1 MLTLVLVN
9 DDEATKLNN
18 EQEEVAEETKDVA
31 MTGLPDEPED
41 QTELTKED
49 RESLMKFETLNN
61 QEIDFEKAKIGQKKN
76 EFRRIP
82 VPLHRYTPL
91 KNNWETI
98 LKTLIKHMK
107 LRVRMNT
114 RLRAIELKATKEVRD
129 SGTIQKAADFL
140 KAFMLGFELQDAVAI
155 LRLEDLH
162 IQTFEIK
169 DVKILRNDHLPRC
182 IGRIC
187 GEKGKTKNAIENA
200 TRTRIVVADT
210 RIHILGSFSN
220 IQYAK
225 SAV

>member
-1 MLTLVLVN
+1 MEASKPLVEDN
-9 DDEATKLNN
+9 EATKL
-18 EQEEVAEETKDVA
+18 EEAKDTDMHVEPLAE
-31 MTGLPDEPED
+31 EPED
-41 QTELTKED
+41 KEELTAEE
-49 RESLMKFETLNN
+49 RATLMEFETLN
-61 QEIDFEKAKIGQKKN
+61 QTIEFEKAKVGAKKKT

-91 KNNWETI
+91 RSNWETI
-98 LKTLIKHMK
+98 LKTLVKHMG
-107 LRVRMNT
+107 LLVRMNT
-114 RLRAIELKATKEVRD
+114 KRRAVEIKTTKEVKD
-129 SGTIQKAADFL
+129 SGAIQKGADFL

-169 DVKILRNDHLPRC
+169 DVKTLKNDHLPRC

>member
-1 MLTLVLVN
+1 MNV
-9 DDEATKLNN
+9 KG
-18 EQEEVAEETKDVA
+18 EVPSLAETH
-31 MTGLPDEPED
+31 ED

-49 RESLMKFETLNN
+49 KESLMKFETLNN
-61 QEIDFEKAKIGQKKN
+61 QEIEFDKAKIGQKKKA
-76 EFRRIP
+76 EFRRVP

-91 KNNWETI
+91 RSNWETI
-98 LKTLIKHMK
+98 LKTLVKHMK
-107 LRVRMNT
+107 LLVRMNT
-114 RLRAIELKATKEVRD
+114 RRRAVEIKTTKDVRD
-129 SGTIQKAADFL
+129 QGIIQKAADFL
-140 KAFMLGFELQDAVAI
+140 KSFMLGFELQDAVAI

-210 RIHILGSFSN
+210 RIHILGSFAN
-220 IQYAK
+220 IQFAK